1 MAAIEA
7 NSDTKLLQ
15 NPTAPH
21 GRRQYAG
28 QLALAHH
35 QVIGGFDRQWRAGP
49 NTPWSQLSGKSSSH
63 APGEVLSSRR

>member
-28 QLALAHH
+28 QLELAHH
-35 QVIGGFDRQWRAGP
+35 QVIGGLDHQGDCPRGF
-49 NTPWSQLSGKSSSH
+49 S
-63 APGEVLSSRR
+63 

>member
-21 GRRQYAG
+21 GRRQHAG

-35 QVIGGFDRQWRAGP
+35 QVIGGLDPQGNCPRGFG
-49 NTPWSQLSGKSSSH
+49 
-63 APGEVLSSRR
+63 